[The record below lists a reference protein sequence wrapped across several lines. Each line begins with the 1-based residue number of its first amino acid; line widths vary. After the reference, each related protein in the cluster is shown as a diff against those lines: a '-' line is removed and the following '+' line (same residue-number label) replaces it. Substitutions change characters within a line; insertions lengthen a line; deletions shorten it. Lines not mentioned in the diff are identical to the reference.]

1 MSYADT
7 KPLKQRKKMITMS
20 DEPKRY
26 TTVRG
31 EYMDLI
37 HAKDKIE
44 ARSEDAIIHDQNR
57 SFSETSSPVHSDA
70 KGDYF
75 EVYVDGRVH
84 DITDNAAAAEESY
97 REYRSK
103 HPKQ

>member
-1 MSYADT
+1 
-7 KPLKQRKKMITMS
+7 MITMT

-26 TTVRG
+26 TTARG

-44 ARSEDAIIHDQNR
+44 AKREDAIIHDQNR

-75 EVYVDGRVH
+75 EVYADGRVH
-84 DITDNAAAAEESY
+84 DITDNAAAAEQSL

>member
-1 MSYADT
+1 
-7 KPLKQRKKMITMS
+7 MITMS

-26 TTVRG
+26 TTARG

-75 EVYVDGRVH
+75 EVYVDGRVQ
-84 DITDNAAAAEESY
+84 DITDNAAAAEQSY